1 MANFSVGRIHL
12 DLNEWSI
19 PPPAMWGRSSRILVR
34 ETESGALA
42 LSPDFAYDYQIIVL
56 AGKQAS
62 QQGRKG
68 KEAIEP
74 LALNGYQFDY
84 GHYNLP

>member
-19 PPPAMWGRSSRILVR
+19 TPPAMWGRSSRILVR

-42 LSPDFAYDYQIIVL
+42 LSPDFAYDYQIIVVL
-56 AGKQAS
+56 PGKQA
-62 QQGRKG
+62 RKEG
-68 KEAIEP
+68 ERSNRAACP
-74 LALNGYQFDY
+74 
-84 GHYNLP
+84 